1 MGNLTN
7 QFIKNTYDG
16 LIKLNDSTAGIQPTL
31 QPLTDGLGN
40 PLPAKVS
47 ETEFIITGSL
57 HGTAS
62 YAENVE
68 SASHAINADN
78 AINATSSSYALT
90 ASFAENVSGDI
101 YVSGGTFY
109 SSSGVVP
116 GHLPGDLDLYR
127 TEGEADVT
135 INLDGRYQTL
145 AGAQSGDLRIQIL
158 ENEVDSLQIESA
170 SIRSDFNTFTS
181 SQDSTNTDVDGRLDS
196 LETESGSIH
205 TYTSSMNNFTASQE
219 VTNTEDAARLDSI
232 EQKTG
237 SFATTGSNVFT
248 GEQTI
253 NNDLIIS
260 GNLYVSG
267 SETIISSS
275 TLVVGD
281 REIELNANRTVGNA
295 GIIVYD
301 VVSPEGTGSLQWDAT
316 NDYWMAGQYGSEERI
331 LTSLDTGSLSVQD
344 AQRTIMNVK
353 NVHGS
358 TIPKGT
364 PCFITDSGTSGN
376 LVGVV
381 PADNSNAS
389 LMPAGVVLDET
400 LNAGDEGIGVVVG
413 FIQNISTTGFTSGDS
428 IWVNSSGGYTNV
440 RPIGSGNFV
449 QKIGNVIKVHQNN
462 GSIEIMGAGR
472 ANDIPN
478 IAEGNFFV
486 GDING
491 VGVSVSTGSFARRD
505 EPNTFTGTQTIDG
518 ATQLIVNGKFESF
531 GENLAKGGIE
541 VTGSA
546 NISGSMNLIQGKPAV
561 GTQANIIDIE
571 GQLGYYAGFPSMT
584 QTNVNLSSY
593 SSQQYNGV
601 VVEMWDSPSFNWG
614 TDVAIS
620 PNGFFHNTVAK
631 DTGQVA
637 ELEAYSTSGGSTF
650 VNVKGR
656 TINIGAE
663 QQTNLIDV
671 AWVGPATGTTRVN
684 GETVNIGSPFG
695 FTQNIDLKSITGLT
709 LDSPSIEI
717 TGSVSQDVDT
727 IAIASATASI
737 DFSNSNYQTLTL
749 ASGTATHLIPTNI
762 KAGQTVVVE
771 ITQDGALAGTVT
783 VDGSLTFPGGTPYT
797 ATTTLGGKDVLT
809 LVSFDG
815 STVRAAGN
823 NDFS

>member
-57 HGTAS
+57 QGTAS

-109 SSSGVVP
+109 SSSVVVP

-145 AGAQSGDLRIQIL
+145 AGAQSGDLRIDFL
-158 ENEVDSLQIESA
+158 EAEVDTLQIESA

-205 TYTSSMNNFTASQE
+205 TYTSSMNNFTASQQ

-331 LTSLDTGSLSVQD
+331 LTSLDTGSLSVAD
-344 AQRTIMNVK
+344 AQRTIMTVK
-353 NVHGS
+353 NVHGA
-358 TIPKGT
+358 TITKGT

-413 FIQNISTTGFTSGDS
+413 FIQNISTSGFTAGDS

-440 RPIGSGNFV
+440 RPIGSGNLV

-472 ANDIPN
+472 SNDIPN

-486 GDING
+486 GDSDG

-505 EPNTFTGTQTIDG
+505 EQNTFTQAQTIDG
-518 ATQLIVNGKFESF
+518 STQLYVNGKFETT
-531 GENLAKGGIE
+531 GENLAKSGIE

-571 GQLGYYAGFPSMT
+571 GQLGYYVGFPSMT
-584 QTNVNLSSY
+584 QTNVSLQSY
-593 SSQQYNGV
+593 SSQQYNGLV
-601 VVEMWDSPSFNWG
+601 TEMWDSPSFNWG

-620 PNGFFHNTVAK
+620 PNGFFANTVAK
-631 DTGQVA
+631 DSGEVA

-650 VNVKGR
+650 VNVKGT
-656 TINIGAE
+656 TINIGNE
-663 QQTNLIDV
+663 QQTNLIDIN
-671 AWVGPATGTTRVN
+671 WVGPATGTTRVN
-684 GETVNIGSPFG
+684 GKTVNVGSPFG
-695 FTQNIDLKSITGLT
+695 FTEDIDLKSITGIT

-749 ASGTATHLIPTNI
+749 ASGTNTHLIPTNI

-771 ITQDGALAGTVT
+771 ITQDAASAGTVT
-783 VDGSLTFPGGTPYT
+783 LDGSLTFPGGTPYT

>member
-57 HGTAS
+57 QGTAS

-109 SSSGVVP
+109 SSSVVVP
-116 GHLPGDLDLYR
+116 GHSPGDLDLYR

-145 AGAQSGDLRIQIL
+145 AGAQSGDLRIDFL
-158 ENEVDSLQIESA
+158 EAEVDTLQIESA

-205 TYTSSMNNFTASQE
+205 TYTSSMNNFTASQQ

-331 LTSLDTGSLSVQD
+331 LTSLDTGSLSVAD
-344 AQRTIMNVK
+344 AQRTIMSVK

-381 PADNSNAS
+381 PADNTNAS

-413 FIQNISTTGFTSGDS
+413 FIQNISTSGFTAGDS

-440 RPIGSGNFV
+440 RPIGSGNLV

-472 ANDIPN
+472 SNDIPN

-486 GDING
+486 GDGDG

-505 EPNTFTGTQTIDG
+505 EQNTFTQAQTIDG
-518 ATQLIVNGKFESF
+518 STQLYVNGKFETT

-571 GQLGYYAGFPSMT
+571 GQLGYYVGFPSMT
-584 QTNVNLSSY
+584 QTNVSLQSF
-593 SSQQYNGV
+593 SSQQYNGLV
-601 VVEMWDSPSFNWG
+601 TEMWDSPSFNWG
-614 TDVAIS
+614 TDVAVS
-620 PNGFFHNTVAK
+620 PNGFFANTVAK
-631 DTGQVA
+631 DSGEVA

-650 VNVKGR
+650 VNVKGK

-663 QQTNLIDV
+663 QQTSQIDI

-684 GETVNIGSPFG
+684 GKTVNVGSPFG
-695 FTQNIDLKSITGLT
+695 FTEDIDLKSITGIT

-749 ASGTATHLIPTNI
+749 ASGTNTHLIPTNI

-771 ITQDGALAGTVT
+771 ITQDAASAGTVT
-783 VDGSLTFPGGTPYT
+783 LDGSLTFPGGTPYT

>member
-57 HGTAS
+57 QGTAS

-109 SSSGVVP
+109 SSSTVVP

-145 AGAQSGDLRIQIL
+145 AGAQSGDLRIDFL
-158 ENEVDSLQIESA
+158 EAEVDTLQIESA

-205 TYTSSMNNFTASQE
+205 TYTSSMNNFTASQQ

-331 LTSLDTGSLSVQD
+331 LTSLDTGSLSVAD
-344 AQRTIMNVK
+344 AQRTIMSVK
-353 NVHGS
+353 NVHGA

-413 FIQNISTTGFTSGDS
+413 FIQNISTSGFTAGDS

-440 RPIGSGNFV
+440 RPIGSGNLV

-472 ANDIPN
+472 SNDIPN

-505 EPNTFTGTQTIDG
+505 EQNTFTQAQTIDG
-518 ATQLIVNGKFESF
+518 STQLYVNGKFETT

-571 GQLGYYAGFPSMT
+571 GQLGYYVGFPSMT
-584 QTNVNLSSY
+584 QTNVSLQSY
-593 SSQQYNGV
+593 SSQQYNGLV
-601 VVEMWDSPSFNWG
+601 TEMWDSPSFNWG

-620 PNGFFHNTVAK
+620 PNGFFANTVAK
-631 DTGQVA
+631 DTGEVA

-650 VNVKGR
+650 VNVKGT
-656 TINIGAE
+656 TINIGNE
-663 QQTNLIDV
+663 QQTNLIDIN
-671 AWVGPATGTTRVN
+671 WVGPATGTTRVN
-684 GETVNIGSPFG
+684 GKTVNVGSPFG
-695 FTQNIDLKSITGLT
+695 FTEDIDLKSITGIT

-749 ASGTATHLIPTNI
+749 ASGTNTHLIPTNI

-771 ITQDGALAGTVT
+771 ITQDAASAGTVT
-783 VDGSLTFPGGTPYT
+783 LDGSLTFPGGTPYT

>member
-584 QTNVNLSSY
+584 QTNLSLQSY
-593 SSQQYNGV
+593 SSQQYNGL

>member
-57 HGTAS
+57 QGTAS

-90 ASFAENVSGDI
+90 ASFAENVGGDI

-109 SSSGVVP
+109 SSSTVVP

-145 AGAQSGDLRIQIL
+145 AGAQSGDLRIDFL
-158 ENEVDSLQIESA
+158 EAEVDTLQIESA

-205 TYTSSMNNFTASQE
+205 TYTSSMNNFTASQQ

-331 LTSLDTGSLSVQD
+331 LTSLDTGSLSVAD
-344 AQRTIMNVK
+344 AQRTIMSVK
-353 NVHGS
+353 NVHGA
-358 TIPKGT
+358 TITKGT

-413 FIQNISTTGFTSGDS
+413 FIQNISTTGFTAGDS

-440 RPIGSGNFV
+440 RPIGSGNLV
-449 QKIGNVIKVHQNN
+449 QKIGNVIKVHDLN

-472 ANDIPN
+472 SNDIPN

-505 EPNTFTGTQTIDG
+505 ESNTFTQAQFIDG
-518 ATQLIVNGKFESF
+518 STQMYVNGLFETT
-531 GENLAKGGIE
+531 GQNLAKGGIE

-571 GQLGYYAGFPSMT
+571 GQLGYYVGFPSMT
-584 QTNVNLSSY
+584 QTNVSLQSF
-593 SSQQYNGV
+593 SSQQYNGLV
-601 VVEMWDSPSFNWG
+601 TEMWDSPSFNWG

-620 PNGFFHNTVAK
+620 PNGFFANTVAK
-631 DTGQVA
+631 DSGEVA

-650 VNVKGR
+650 VNVKGK

-663 QQTNLIDV
+663 QQTSQIDI

-684 GETVNIGSPFG
+684 GKTVNVGSPFG
-695 FTQNIDLKSITGLT
+695 FTEDIDLKSITGIT

-749 ASGTATHLIPTNI
+749 ASGTSTHLIPTNI

>member
-57 HGTAS
+57 QGTAS

-109 SSSGVVP
+109 SSSVVVP

-145 AGAQSGDLRIQIL
+145 AGAQSGDLRIDFL
-158 ENEVDSLQIESA
+158 EAEVDTLQIESA

-205 TYTSSMNNFTASQE
+205 TYTSSMNNFTASQQ

-331 LTSLDTGSLSVQD
+331 LTSLDTGSLSVAD
-344 AQRTIMNVK
+344 AQRTIMSVK
-353 NVHGS
+353 NVHGA

-381 PADNSNAS
+381 PADNTNAS

-413 FIQNISTTGFTSGDS
+413 FIQNISTSGFTAGDS

-440 RPIGSGNFV
+440 RPIGSGNLV

-472 ANDIPN
+472 SNDIPN

-505 EPNTFTGTQTIDG
+505 ESNTFTQAQFIDG
-518 ATQLIVNGKFESF
+518 STQMYVNGLFETT
-531 GENLAKGGIE
+531 GQNLAKGGIE

-571 GQLGYYAGFPSMT
+571 GQLGYYSGFPSVT
-584 QTNVNLSSY
+584 QANVSLQSF
-593 SSQQYNGV
+593 SSQQYNGLV
-601 VVEMWDSPSFNWG
+601 TEMWDSPSFNWG

-620 PNGFFHNTVAK
+620 PNGFFANTVAK

-637 ELEAYSTSGGSTF
+637 ELEAYSTSAGSTF
-650 VNVKGR
+650 VNVKGK

-663 QQTNLIDV
+663 QQTSQIDI

-684 GETVNIGSPFG
+684 GKTVNVGSPFG
-695 FTQNIDLKSITGLT
+695 FTEDIDLKSITGIT

>member
-57 HGTAS
+57 QGTAS

-109 SSSGVVP
+109 SSSVVVP
-116 GHLPGDLDLYR
+116 GHSPGDLDLYR

-145 AGAQSGDLRIQIL
+145 AGAQSGDLRIDFL
-158 ENEVDSLQIESA
+158 EAEVDTLQIESA

-205 TYTSSMNNFTASQE
+205 TYTSSMNNFTASQQ

-331 LTSLDTGSLSVQD
+331 LTSLDTGSLSVAD
-344 AQRTIMNVK
+344 AQRTIMSVK

-381 PADNSNAS
+381 PADNTNAS

-413 FIQNISTTGFTSGDS
+413 FIQNISTSGFTAGDS

-440 RPIGSGNFV
+440 RPIGSGNLV

-472 ANDIPN
+472 SNDIPN

-486 GDING
+486 GDSDG

-505 EPNTFTGTQTIDG
+505 EQNTFTQAQTIDG
-518 ATQLIVNGKFESF
+518 STQLYVNGKFETT

-571 GQLGYYAGFPSMT
+571 GQLGYYVGFPSMT
-584 QTNVNLSSY
+584 QTNVSLQSF
-593 SSQQYNGV
+593 SSQQYNGLV
-601 VVEMWDSPSFNWG
+601 TEMWDSPSFNWG

-620 PNGFFHNTVAK
+620 PNGFFANTVAK
-631 DTGQVA
+631 DTGEVA

-650 VNVKGR
+650 VNVKGS

-663 QQTNLIDV
+663 QQTSQIDI

-684 GETVNIGSPFG
+684 GKTVNVGSPFG
-695 FTQNIDLKSITGLT
+695 FTEDIDLKSITGIT

-749 ASGTATHLIPTNI
+749 ASGTNTHLIPTNI

-771 ITQDGALAGTVT
+771 ITQDAASAGTVT
-783 VDGSLTFPGGTPYT
+783 LDGSLTFPGGTPYT

>member
-505 EPNTFTGTQTIDG
+505 EANTFTQAQTIDG
-518 ATQLIVNGKFESF
+518 STQLYVNGLLETT
-531 GENLAKGGIE
+531 GQNLAKGGIE

>member
-90 ASFAENVSGDI
+90 ASFAENVGGDI

-109 SSSGVVP
+109 SSSTVVP

-145 AGAQSGDLRIQIL
+145 AGAQSGDLRIDFL
-158 ENEVDSLQIESA
+158 EAEVDTLQIESA

-205 TYTSSMNNFTASQE
+205 TYTSSMNNFTASQQ

-331 LTSLDTGSLSVQD
+331 LTSLDTGSLSVAD
-344 AQRTIMNVK
+344 AQRTIMSVK

-381 PADNSNAS
+381 PADNTNAS

-413 FIQNISTTGFTSGDS
+413 FIQNISTSGFTAGDS

-440 RPIGSGNFV
+440 RPIGSGNLV

-472 ANDIPN
+472 SNDIPN

-486 GDING
+486 GDSDG

-505 EPNTFTGTQTIDG
+505 EQNTFTQAQTIDG
-518 ATQLIVNGKFESF
+518 STQLYVNGKFETT
-531 GENLAKGGIE
+531 GENLAKSGIE

-571 GQLGYYAGFPSMT
+571 GQLGYYVGFPSMT
-584 QTNVNLSSY
+584 QTNVSLQSF
-593 SSQQYNGV
+593 SSQQYNGLV
-601 VVEMWDSPSFNWG
+601 TEMWDSPSFNWG

-620 PNGFFHNTVAK
+620 PNGFFANTVAK

-650 VNVKGR
+650 VNVKGT
-656 TINIGAE
+656 TINIGNE
-663 QQTNLIDV
+663 QQTNLIDIN
-671 AWVGPATGTTRVN
+671 WVGPATGTTRVN
-684 GETVNIGSPFG
+684 GKTVNVGSPFG
-695 FTQNIDLKSITGLT
+695 FTEDIDLKSITGIT

-749 ASGTATHLIPTNI
+749 ASGTNTHLIPTNI

-771 ITQDGALAGTVT
+771 ITQDAASAGTVT
-783 VDGSLTFPGGTPYT
+783 LDGSLTFPGGTPYT